1 MQDRLLNLTLVVE
14 VAVAEC
20 SRLVQVVFRL
30 ARQSNAKPPNLS
42 RAVKDFPD
50 AKREIGKML
59 TASQR
64 PRFQIQIRL
73 YILCV

>member
-1 MQDRLLNLTLVVE
+1 MRDRLLNLTLVVE

-20 SRLVQVVFRL
+20 SRLVQVVFVWLVR
-30 ARQSNAKPPNLS
+30 AMQSHQTYPELS
-42 RAVKDFPD
+42 RISPD

-64 PRFQIQIRL
+64 PRFQI
-73 YILCV
+73 